1 MIQPKLIVTDL
12 DGTALQSNKT
22 ISPRTRKA
30 FADCHK
36 AGIPIA
42 IATARYINGA
52 RPYAEALHA
61 DYRILT
67 DGTLTYQN
75 ESLVYAN
82 EITKEQV
89 QQIVSQLVH
98 YGCTEHIAIPTVH
111 GLFRYPEGIPY
122 DPENPSPKAN
132 ERQAD
137 DHSIGYHME
146 LDTPFPYS
154 ASKIVAT
161 IYEEKIAVDI
171 AKQARCAQFH
181 YHGEPNYSFLD
192 PTASKLDAI
201 LHLTQKLDISLKDVL
216 VFGDDINDIEMIQNC
231 GVGIAMANALDLV
244 KDAADRITASNDEDG
259 IAIILEEV
267 LSEL

>member
-1 MIQPKLIVTDL
+1 MIRPKLIVTDL

-30 FADCHK
+30 FADCYQ

-52 RPYAEALHA
+52 RPYAKALHA

-75 ESLVYAN
+75 ESLLYAN

-89 QQIVSQLVH
+89 QQIISLLTH
-98 YGCTEHIAIPTVH
+98 YNCIEHIAIPTTH

-122 DPENPSPKAN
+122 DPKNPSPKAN
-132 ERQAD
+132 ERLAG
-137 DHSIGYHME
+137 DHSIGYHMSI
-146 LDTPFPYS
+146 DTPFPYS

-161 IYEEKIAVDI
+161 IHEEEIAVSI
-171 AKQARCAQFH
+171 AKQAHCAQFH

-201 LHLTQKLDISLKDVL
+201 LHLTQKLDISLNDVL
-216 VFGDDINDIEMIQNC
+216 VFGDDINDMEMIQNC
-231 GVGIAMANALDLV
+231 GMGVAMANALDCV
-244 KDAADRITASNDEDG
+244 KAAANRITTSNDEDG
-259 IAIILEEV
+259 VAVILEEV
-267 LSEL
+267 LFAC